1 MFQIKVEKRNKKMG
15 HRIKF
20 RCVIMFIAILLS
32 SISGNFV
39 YAKEIASQKQ
49 ELEFMFVLD
58 ASGSMRSNDRNKM
71 ALDMMSAFIDTIHTE
86 HIKIGFVAYSDKIV
100 SSVSPI
106 SIENNTERK
115 KIKKQI
121 SDTDYSGNTDIGL
134 GLLKAYENVKQD
146 SNNKRI
152 LVLISDGETD
162 LGQVSKEQEEEAK
175 QRQEQVVLTCEKEEI
190 PIYTVAFGD
199 YDGNQKVLEKIAKQT
214 KASSYIAK
222 SPETLIDVLYGIFDQ
237 NVSYKIQEITNS
249 TYANGEQEISYRLD
263 EPYLDEMDVL
273 LISTSK
279 VGETSLQYGK
289 QTITTE
295 RLEHYAVGKI
305 TKVKDSIKELKIV
318 TRTAENQKLKVYLI
332 SYRNLSPV
340 LQIETEGKKKNKIP
354 FEIYFEQQD
363 GTRISDEEFYK
374 KFEWK
379 INPYFVD
386 KKIAKEET
394 METTTNKDGIAGT
407 IAFSESGTYK
417 LKGTLFDSLGSYEFQ
432 TKIQV
437 ENSSPTGALP
447 QDTYTIFNKKITY
460 DLPKYFQDENNDV
473 LTFSLGD
480 SGSGEVANVILEG
493 ETLTISPKKS
503 GKQRIQLFV
512 SDGMNALSYMYE
524 IQVVPL
530 WRAYWWVIGL
540 IGIVILIVLWKI
552 FYKPKPEIE
561 KIAEKKVSNRFQ
573 GKLDAYFTIQPEEEQ
588 EIPPLTFPMYRI
600 KSNRVRLADLL
611 EDYKEAVD
619 TLDLEN
625 IYLIADEERRMI
637 LYHSSKSSIMISNS
651 IVCRLTQ
658 YSVGFGDVIYI
669 TAPDETYELEL
680 HYIAMLQ

>member
-1 MFQIKVEKRNKKMG
+1 MSLI
-15 HRIKF
+15 
-20 RCVIMFIAILLS
+20 
-32 SISGNFV
+32 
-39 YAKEIASQKQ
+39 Q
-49 ELEFMFVLD
+49 ELELMFVLD
-58 ASGSMRSNDRNKM
+58 TSGSMRSNDRNKM

-134 GLLKAYENVKQD
+134 GLLKAYENVEQD
-146 SNNKRI
+146 SKNKRV

-214 KASSYIAK
+214 KASSYVAK

-249 TYANGEQEISYRLD
+249 TYANGEQEISYR
-263 EPYLDEMDVL
+263 
-273 LISTSK
+273 
-279 VGETSLQYGK
+279 
-289 QTITTE
+289 
-295 RLEHYAVGKI
+295 
-305 TKVKDSIKELKIV
+305 
-318 TRTAENQKLKVYLI
+318 
-332 SYRNLSPV
+332 NLSPV
-340 LQIETEGKKKNKIP
+340 LQI
-354 FEIYFEQQD
+354 EIYFEQQD

-386 KKIAKEET
+386 KKIIKEET

-512 SDGMNALSYMYE
+512 SDGTNALSYMYE

-530 WRAYWWVIGL
+530 WRAYWWLIGL

-658 YSVGFGDVIYI
+658 YSVGFGDIIYI

>member
-1 MFQIKVEKRNKKMG
+1 MG

-20 RCVIMFIAILLS
+20 RCVIMLIAILLS

-39 YAKEIASQKQ
+39 YGKEIASQKQ
-49 ELEFMFVLD
+49 ELELMFVLD
-58 ASGSMRSNDRNKM
+58 TSGSMRSNDRNKM

-134 GLLKAYENVKQD
+134 GLLKAYENVEQD
-146 SNNKRI
+146 SKNKRV

-214 KASSYIAK
+214 KASSYVAK

-249 TYANGEQEISYRLD
+249 TYANGEQE
-263 EPYLDEMDVL
+263 
-273 LISTSK
+273 
-279 VGETSLQYGK
+279 
-289 QTITTE
+289 
-295 RLEHYAVGKI
+295 
-305 TKVKDSIKELKIV
+305 
-318 TRTAENQKLKVYLI
+318 I

-386 KKIAKEET
+386 KKIIKEET

-512 SDGMNALSYMYE
+512 SDGTNALSYMYE

-530 WRAYWWVIGL
+530 WRAYWWLIGL

-658 YSVGFGDVIYI
+658 YSVGFGDIIYI

>member
-39 YAKEIASQKQ
+39 YGKEIASQKQ
-49 ELEFMFVLD
+49 ELELMFVLD

-134 GLLKAYENVKQD
+134 GLLKAYENVEQD
-146 SNNKRI
+146 SKNKRV

-214 KASSYIAK
+214 KASSYVAK

-249 TYANGEQEISYRLD
+249 TYANGEQE
-263 EPYLDEMDVL
+263 
-273 LISTSK
+273 
-279 VGETSLQYGK
+279 
-289 QTITTE
+289 
-295 RLEHYAVGKI
+295 
-305 TKVKDSIKELKIV
+305 
-318 TRTAENQKLKVYLI
+318 I

-512 SDGMNALSYMYE
+512 SDGTNALSYMYE

-561 KIAEKKVSNRFQ
+561 KIVEKKVSNRFQ

-658 YSVGFGDVIYI
+658 YSVGFGDIIYI

>member
-49 ELEFMFVLD
+49 ELELMFVLD

-214 KASSYIAK
+214 KASSYVAK

-249 TYANGEQEISYRLD
+249 TYANGEQE
-263 EPYLDEMDVL
+263 
-273 LISTSK
+273 
-279 VGETSLQYGK
+279 
-289 QTITTE
+289 
-295 RLEHYAVGKI
+295 
-305 TKVKDSIKELKIV
+305 
-318 TRTAENQKLKVYLI
+318 I

-512 SDGMNALSYMYE
+512 SDGTNALSYMYE

>member
-20 RCVIMFIAILLS
+20 RCVIMFIEILLS

-49 ELEFMFVLD
+49 ELELMFVLD
-58 ASGSMRSNDRNKM
+58 
-71 ALDMMSAFIDTIHTE
+71 I
-86 HIKIGFVAYSDKIV
+86 
-100 SSVSPI
+100 
-106 SIENNTERK
+106 
-115 KIKKQI
+115 
-121 SDTDYSGNTDIGL
+121 
-134 GLLKAYENVKQD
+134 
-146 SNNKRI
+146 
-152 LVLISDGETD
+152 
-162 LGQVSKEQEEEAK
+162 
-175 QRQEQVVLTCEKEEI
+175 
-190 PIYTVAFGD
+190 
-199 YDGNQKVLEKIAKQT
+199 
-214 KASSYIAK
+214 
-222 SPETLIDVLYGIFDQ
+222 

-249 TYANGEQEISYRLD
+249 TYANGEQE
-263 EPYLDEMDVL
+263 
-273 LISTSK
+273 
-279 VGETSLQYGK
+279 
-289 QTITTE
+289 
-295 RLEHYAVGKI
+295 
-305 TKVKDSIKELKIV
+305 
-318 TRTAENQKLKVYLI
+318 I

-386 KKIAKEET
+386 KKIIKEET

-512 SDGMNALSYMYE
+512 SDGTNALSYMYE

-530 WRAYWWVIGL
+530 WRAYWWLIGL

-658 YSVGFGDVIYI
+658 YSVGFGDIIYI

>member
-20 RCVIMFIAILLS
+20 RCVIMLIAILLS

-49 ELEFMFVLD
+49 ELELMFVLD

-134 GLLKAYENVKQD
+134 GLLKAYENVEQD
-146 SNNKRI
+146 SKNKRV

-214 KASSYIAK
+214 KASSYVAK

-249 TYANGEQEISYRLD
+249 TYANGEQE
-263 EPYLDEMDVL
+263 
-273 LISTSK
+273 
-279 VGETSLQYGK
+279 
-289 QTITTE
+289 
-295 RLEHYAVGKI
+295 
-305 TKVKDSIKELKIV
+305 
-318 TRTAENQKLKVYLI
+318 I

-386 KKIAKEET
+386 KKITKEET

-480 SGSGEVANVILEG
+480 GGSGEVANVILEG

-512 SDGMNALSYMYE
+512 SDGTNALSYMYE

-530 WRAYWWVIGL
+530 RRAYWWLIGL

-658 YSVGFGDVIYI
+658 YSVGFGDIIYI

>member
-49 ELEFMFVLD
+49 ELELMFVLD
-58 ASGSMRSNDRNKM
+58 TSGSMRSNDRNKM

-214 KASSYIAK
+214 KASSYVAK

-249 TYANGEQEISYRLD
+249 TYANGEQE
-263 EPYLDEMDVL
+263 
-273 LISTSK
+273 
-279 VGETSLQYGK
+279 
-289 QTITTE
+289 
-295 RLEHYAVGKI
+295 
-305 TKVKDSIKELKIV
+305 
-318 TRTAENQKLKVYLI
+318 I

-512 SDGMNALSYMYE
+512 SDGTNALSYMYE

-658 YSVGFGDVIYI
+658 YSVGFGDIIYI

>member
-49 ELEFMFVLD
+49 ELELMFVLD
-58 ASGSMRSNDRNKM
+58 TSGSMRSNDRNKM

-134 GLLKAYENVKQD
+134 GLLKAYENVEQD
-146 SNNKRI
+146 SKNKRV

-214 KASSYIAK
+214 KASSYVAK

-249 TYANGEQEISYRLD
+249 TYANGEQE
-263 EPYLDEMDVL
+263 
-273 LISTSK
+273 
-279 VGETSLQYGK
+279 
-289 QTITTE
+289 
-295 RLEHYAVGKI
+295 
-305 TKVKDSIKELKIV
+305 
-318 TRTAENQKLKVYLI
+318 I

-386 KKIAKEET
+386 KKIIKEET

-512 SDGMNALSYMYE
+512 SDGTNALSYMYE

-530 WRAYWWVIGL
+530 WRAYWWLIGL

-658 YSVGFGDVIYI
+658 YSVGFGDIIYI

>member
-20 RCVIMFIAILLS
+20 RCVIMLIAILLS

-39 YAKEIASQKQ
+39 YGKEIASQKQ
-49 ELEFMFVLD
+49 ELELMFVLD

-134 GLLKAYENVKQD
+134 GLLKAYENVEQD
-146 SNNKRI
+146 SKNKRV

-214 KASSYIAK
+214 KASSYVAK

-249 TYANGEQEISYRLD
+249 TYANGEQE
-263 EPYLDEMDVL
+263 
-273 LISTSK
+273 
-279 VGETSLQYGK
+279 
-289 QTITTE
+289 
-295 RLEHYAVGKI
+295 
-305 TKVKDSIKELKIV
+305 
-318 TRTAENQKLKVYLI
+318 I

-386 KKIAKEET
+386 KKITKEET

-480 SGSGEVANVILEG
+480 GGSGEVANVILEG

-512 SDGMNALSYMYE
+512 SDGTNALSYMYE

-530 WRAYWWVIGL
+530 RRAYWWLIGL

-658 YSVGFGDVIYI
+658 YSVGFGDIIYI